1 MTAAVYRLSSL
12 HHKPNKCLQKRLSN
26 LGSIVQVLWKQHKSL
41 TTLNRSYSRGQM
53 SLGQFQE
60 SFLIGAFYS
69 CHHYYYPGSTLTPH
83 PPPPHPLLT
92 PGSVG
97 KLLANI
103 DTCFF
108 LVNVCSTLPVQHYF
122 REGENWSEFCL
133 YHVHCPT
140 LPACIVVVMQ
150 SNTMLHELKRF
161 SKASWNW
168 IFGLFFS

>member
-69 CHHYYYPGSTLTPH
+69 CHHYYYPKSTLTP
-83 PPPPHPLLT
+83 PPPPPPDLRQCWKALSKHWHL
-92 PGSVG
+92 
-97 KLLANI
+97 
-103 DTCFF
+103 FF
-108 LVNVCSTLPVQHYF
+108 LGKCLFNTPSSTLFWGKGRIGVNF
-122 REGENWSEFCL
+122 
-133 YHVHCPT
+133 
-140 LPACIVVVMQ
+140 ACITFTAQ
-150 SNTMLHELKRF
+150 HF
-161 SKASWNW
+161 SLYCSCNAIQHNVTWTQEV
-168 IFGLFFS
+168 F

>member
-69 CHHYYYPGSTLTPH
+69 CHHYYYPGSTLTP
-83 PPPPHPLLT
+83 PPPHPLLT

-108 LVNVCSTLPVQHYF
+108 LVNVCSTLPVQHCF
-122 REGENWSEFCL
+122 GGRGELEWILPVSRSLPNTFSL
-133 YHVHCPT
+133 HCSCNAIQHNVT
-140 LPACIVVVMQ
+140 WTQVV
-150 SNTMLHELKRF
+150 F
-161 SKASWNW
+161 
-168 IFGLFFS
+168 